1 MWRWDTGAVLVVL
14 VKPALPSFKP
24 VLHRGFRSMPAVR
37 RILCG
42 ECPRIIEFWGIRVAS
57 NIEIEYAS
65 LHNGGGLYGLI
76 IYCAPTDHPNHW
88 AGLKLSG
95 KFYGTGQICG

>member
-1 MWRWDTGAVLVVL
+1 MPAQTSASSGPATRPRNASTMWRWDTGAVLVVL

-24 VLHRGFRSMPAVR
+24 VLHRGFGSMPAVG

-65 LHNGGGLYGLI
+65 LHDGGGLYGLI
-76 IYCAPTDHPNHW
+76 I
-88 AGLKLSG
+88 
-95 KFYGTGQICG
+95 